1 MGELG
6 RRTAAALLMLWL
18 AIGSCGCSKPPQFPA
33 EAQVLIEGLRTA
45 ISAQNHTWVAE
56 GAKRID
62 DLHKQGK
69 LNDEQFETLQQV
81 IDATKADDWK
91 SANKQIIRVEK
102 AQRPQ
107 K

>member
-1 MGELG
+1 M
-6 RRTAAALLMLWL
+6 
-18 AIGSCGCSKPPQFPA
+18 
-33 EAQVLIEGLRTA
+33 LIEGLRTA
-45 ISAQNHTWVAE
+45 ISAQNHDWVAA

-62 DLHKQGK
+62 ELHQQGK
-69 LNDEQFETLQQV
+69 LSEEQFATLQQV

-107 K
+107 R